1 MEAEKERQT
10 EGEVATGGILCKDS
24 QEQLS
29 RLCHQ
34 AAGSSP
40 HPTTSSLC
48 GVLVR
53 NNKRNG
59 QSPSKGTQH
68 PEEVRQG
75 PPAPS
80 LTPSPESSSTRHA
93 APSPTLRSGSVASA
107 PGTAFLII
115 HLSGLKFKFENW
127 CLSQVLQ
134 SFSSVFGTACIPAST
149 FPTANGKKSQCKPS
163 SSIQI

>member
-1 MEAEKERQT
+1 MRDRDKGRDKDIQRQKEKQRQRKERQRECKTKRDMEAEERQT
-10 EGEVATGGILCKDS
+10 EGEVATGGILCKGS
-24 QEQLS
+24 QERLS

-40 HPTTSSLC
+40 RPTTSSLC

-59 QSPSKGTQH
+59 HSSSKGTQH

-93 APSPTLRSGSVASA
+93 APPPTLRSGSVASA
-107 PGTAFLII
+107 CGEEPHF
-115 HLSGLKFKFENW
+115 
-127 CLSQVLQ
+127 
-134 SFSSVFGTACIPAST
+134 
-149 FPTANGKKSQCKPS
+149 
-163 SSIQI
+163 